1 MSDSESDLEKEWTHA
16 MTERQD
22 EIRKQL
28 IDVLMGNREEDHIL
42 YSVQRDS
49 IADFS
54 SSSFFC
60 EVRN

>member
-42 YSVQRDS
+42 YSVQRDF
-49 IADFS
+49 D
-54 SSSFFC
+54 C
-60 EVRN
+60 